1 MDRRIDHYLRN
12 LVDEDRFSFYGEVHR
27 FASESVAKD
36 LLKWSREHVLL
47 PDRVIREMGD
57 MGLFGLTVEEEFGG
71 QGGSQIDLVL
81 AGLSLG
87 YYSHSV
93 AITPGAAT
101 SLGTKPIQ
109 IFGSAQQK
117 KAHLPDLA
125 QGKRMFVFG
134 LSEPGRG
141 SDAANPEVTAVRDG
155 DSWIIRGEKCW
166 STNAKWASHVVV
178 HALTDPK
185 GAHAH
190 RSTCFIVP
198 MNAPGVSYNEMGG
211 KRVWTQSSTGAI
223 SFDSVRVHSDDILGT
238 LNEGFKVMVTT
249 LNGGR
254 LFVASL
260 AVASMAFAL
269 DRVRS
274 YAQERHQFDDK
285 PIGRFQRVQDVI
297 VDLDIALE
305 QSLTWLI
312 HLVKLYDEGRLEREQ
327 AAKVKIEAS
336 RVASHLMLE
345 AMEVCGG
352 VACLDEFGLIQHNDD
367 LFVTRVGEGSNRAL
381 KTQVAQPLLPD
392 IRRLLD

>member
-155 DSWIIRGEKCW
+155 DSW
-166 STNAKWASHVVV
+166 
-178 HALTDPK
+178 
-185 GAHAH
+185 
-190 RSTCFIVP
+190 
-198 MNAPGVSYNEMGG
+198 
-211 KRVWTQSSTGAI
+211 
-223 SFDSVRVHSDDILGT
+223 
-238 LNEGFKVMVTT
+238 
-249 LNGGR
+249 
-254 LFVASL
+254 
-260 AVASMAFAL
+260 
-269 DRVRS
+269 
-274 YAQERHQFDDK
+274 
-285 PIGRFQRVQDVI
+285 
-297 VDLDIALE
+297 
-305 QSLTWLI
+305 
-312 HLVKLYDEGRLEREQ
+312 
-327 AAKVKIEAS
+327 
-336 RVASHLMLE
+336 
-345 AMEVCGG
+345 
-352 VACLDEFGLIQHNDD
+352 
-367 LFVTRVGEGSNRAL
+367 
-381 KTQVAQPLLPD
+381 
-392 IRRLLD
+392 